1 MLKALSIRDFVIVD
15 TMELEFK
22 PGFTVLTGETGAG
35 KSILIDALAL
45 TLGERA
51 DGVMVRNGAERAE
64 IAAEFDIGKLAA
76 LSAWLRENDLEGD
89 PGVCLMRRVIEGGG
103 RSRGFINGHTAT
115 VQQLREVGEKLVEI
129 HGQHAH
135 QTLLKAG
142 SQRELV
148 DAYGG
153 LGALAAQVAEHYR
166 HWQRLRK
173 RRQEWETD
181 AAAFAAER
189 EQLEWQ
195 VRELTTLNFSPD
207 EWQTLPAEHSRL
219 AHAATLL
226 EAAGMALDMLSE
238 NEAALIAQL
247 NSLISRFRNLI
258 EHDAGLKE
266 ILDILEPAQI
276 QLQEAVYTIRHYQE
290 KLDLDPERLQQ
301 AERRIDAIHS
311 TARKYRVKP
320 EEIPELLQKFEARLQ
335 EMGGVGGVEELKEQE
350 ASARSAYE
358 AHAKKLSAARKKA
371 AKSLSKEVTETMQN
385 LAMSGGEFSVEL
397 NALEEG
403 AAHGLEQVEFLV
415 SAHKNLP
422 LWPLAKVASG
432 GELSRISLGIQVVT
446 SKVGA
451 VPTMIFDEVDA
462 GIGGRAAEIVGR
474 LLKKLGKERQVLC
487 ITHLPQVAAA
497 GDQQWQ
503 VSKSSVNGS
512 VLSRIEVMNE
522 KARIEEI
529 ARMLGGVKITETT
542 RKHAAEMLSGVAST
556 SGKL

>member
-1 MLKALSIRDFVIVD
+1 
-15 TMELEFK
+15 
-22 PGFTVLTGETGAG
+22 
-35 KSILIDALAL
+35 
-45 TLGERA
+45 
-51 DGVMVRNGAERAE
+51 
-64 IAAEFDIGKLAA
+64 
-76 LSAWLRENDLEGD
+76 
-89 PGVCLMRRVIEGGG
+89 
-103 RSRGFINGHTAT
+103 
-115 VQQLREVGEKLVEI
+115 
-129 HGQHAH
+129 
-135 QTLLKAG
+135 
-142 SQRELV
+142 
-148 DAYGG
+148 
-153 LGALAAQVAEHYR
+153 
-166 HWQRLRK
+166 LRK
-173 RRQEWETD
+173 RRQEWETN

-195 VRELTTLNFSPD
+195 ARELKTLNFSPD
-207 EWQTLPAEHSRL
+207 EWQTLQADHSRL

-226 EAAGMALDMLSE
+226 EAAGIALDALSE

-247 NSLISRFRNLI
+247 NLLISRFRNLI
-258 EHDAGLKE
+258 EHDPGLKE

-311 TARKYRVKP
+311 TARKHRVKP
-320 EEIPELLQKFEARLQ
+320 EEIPDLLQKFEARLQ

-350 ASARSAYE
+350 AIACSAYE
-358 AHAKKLSAARKKA
+358 ARAKKLSAARKKA
-371 AKSLSKEVTETMQN
+371 AKSLSQEVTETMQN

-403 AAHGLEQVEFLV
+403 SAYGLEQVEFLV
-415 SAHKNLP
+415 SAHKELP
-422 LWPLAKVASG
+422 LRPLAKVASG

-462 GIGGRAAEIVGR
+462 GIGGRVAEIVGR

-512 VLSRIEVMNE
+512 ILSRIEVMNE

-542 RKHAAEMLSGVAST
+542 RKHAAEMLRGIAST

>member
-1 MLKALSIRDFVIVD
+1 MLQTLSIRDFVIVD

-35 KSILIDALAL
+35 KSILIDALAI

-51 DGVMVRNGAERAE
+51 DSMVVRDGAERAE
-64 IAAEFDIGKLAA
+64 IAAEFDIGKLAP
-76 LSAWLRENDLEGD
+76 LSAWLHDNDLEGD
-89 PGVCLMRRVIEGGG
+89 SGVCLMRRVIEANG

-115 VQQLREVGEKLVEI
+115 VQQLREAGEKLVEI

-135 QTLLKAG
+135 QTLLKAE
-142 SQRELV
+142 SQRELL

-153 LGALAAQVAEHYR
+153 LGELAVQVAEHYR
-166 HWQRLRK
+166 QWQSLRK
-173 RRQEWETD
+173 RRQDWETN
-181 AAAFAAER
+181 AAAFTAER

-195 VRELTTLNFSPD
+195 ARELKALNFSHD
-207 EWQTLPAEHSRL
+207 EWQTLQADHSRL

-226 EAAGMALDMLSE
+226 ETAGMALDVLSE
-238 NEAALIAQL
+238 NETALIARL
-247 NSLISRFRNLI
+247 NSLISRFQNLV
-258 EHDAGLKE
+258 EHDPGLKE
-266 ILDILEPAQI
+266 ILDILEPTQI

-301 AERRIDAIHS
+301 AEQRMDAIHS

-320 EEIPELLQKFEARLQ
+320 EEIPDMLQKFEARLQ
-335 EMGGVGGVEELKEQE
+335 EMGGIGGVEELKELEQ
-350 ASARSAYE
+350 SAHSAYQ
-358 AHAKKLSAARKKA
+358 AGAKKLSASRKKA
-371 AKSLSKEVTETMQN
+371 AKSLSQEVTETMQN
-385 LAMSGGEFSVEL
+385 LAMSGGEFSVVL

-403 AAHGLEQVEFLV
+403 AAFGLEQVEFLV
-415 SAHKNLP
+415 SAHKDLP
-422 LWPLAKVASG
+422 LRPLAKVASG

-462 GIGGRAAEIVGR
+462 GIGGRVAEIVGK

-512 VLSRIEVMNE
+512 IFSRIEVMNE
-522 KARIEEI
+522 KTRIEEI

-542 RKHAAEMLSGVAST
+542 RKHAAEMLDSIANAAA
-556 SGKL
+556 KR

>member
-1 MLKALSIRDFVIVD
+1 MLQALSIRNFVIVD
-15 TMELEFK
+15 SMELEFK

-51 DGVMVRNGAERAE
+51 DGVVVRNGAERAE
-64 IAAEFDIGKLAA
+64 ITAEFDIGKLAS

-89 PGVCLMRRVIEGGG
+89 SGVCLMRRVIESSG

-115 VQQLREVGEKLVEI
+115 AQQLREAGEKLVEI

-135 QTLLKAG
+135 QSLLKAD

-153 LGALAAQVAEHYR
+153 LGELAAQVAEHYR
-166 HWQRLRK
+166 QWQSLRK
-173 RRQEWETD
+173 RRQEWETN

-195 VRELTTLNFSPD
+195 ARELTTLNFSPD
-207 EWQTLPAEHSRL
+207 EWQTLQAEHSRL

-247 NSLISRFRNLI
+247 NSLISRFQNLI

-290 KLDLDPERLQQ
+290 KLDLDPERLHQ
-301 AERRIDAIHS
+301 AEHRMDAIHS
-311 TARKYRVKP
+311 TARKYRVRP
-320 EEIPELLQKFEARLQ
+320 EELLELLQKFEVRLQ
-335 EMGGVGGVEELKEQE
+335 EMGGVGGIEELKEQE
-350 ASARSAYE
+350 QAARGAYE
-358 AHAKKLSAARKKA
+358 THAKKLSAARKKA
-371 AKSLSKEVTETMQN
+371 AKSLSKEVTETMQY
-385 LAMSGGEFSVEL
+385 LAMGGGEFSVAL
-397 NALEEG
+397 NPLEEG
-403 AAHGLEQVEFLV
+403 TAYGLEQVEFLV
-415 SAHKNLP
+415 SAHKDLP
-422 LWPLAKVASG
+422 LRPLAKVASG
-432 GELSRISLGIQVVT
+432 GELSRISLGVQVVT

-462 GIGGRAAEIVGR
+462 GIGGRVAEIVGR

-512 VLSRIEVMNE
+512 ILSRIEVMDE

-542 RKHAAEMLSGVAST
+542 RKHAAEMLRGIAST

>member
-1 MLKALSIRDFVIVD
+1 VIVD
-15 TMELEFK
+15 SMELEFK

-51 DGVMVRNGAERAE
+51 DGVVVRNGTERAE
-64 IAAEFDIGKLAA
+64 ITAEFDVGKLAS
-76 LSAWLRENDLEGD
+76 LSSWLRENDLEGD
-89 PGVCLMRRVIEGGG
+89 PGVCLMRRVIETNG

-115 VQQLREVGEKLVEI
+115 VQQLREAGEKLVEI

-135 QTLLKAG
+135 QTLLKAE

-153 LGALAAQVAEHYR
+153 LGELAAQVAEHYR
-166 HWQRLRK
+166 QWQSLCK
-173 RRQEWETD
+173 RRQEWEIN

-195 VRELTTLNFSPD
+195 ARELTTLNFFPD
-207 EWQTLPAEHSRL
+207 EWQTLQADHSRL

-226 EAAGMALDMLSE
+226 EAAVMALDALSE
-238 NEAALIAQL
+238 NDAALIAQL
-247 NSLISRFRNLI
+247 NSLISRFRNMI
-258 EHDAGLKE
+258 EHDPGLKE

-301 AERRIDAIHS
+301 AERRMDAIHS
-311 TARKYRVKP
+311 TARKHRVKP
-320 EEIPELLQKFEARLQ
+320 EEIPDLLQKFETRLQ
-335 EMGGVGGVEELKEQE
+335 EMGGVGGVEELKEMEQ
-350 ASARSAYE
+350 SARSAYQ
-358 AHAKKLSAARKKA
+358 AQAKKLSALRKKA
-371 AKSLSKEVTETMQN
+371 AKSLSQEVTETMQN

-403 AAHGLEQVEFLV
+403 SAYGLEQVGFLV
-415 SAHKNLP
+415 SAHKELP
-422 LWPLAKVASG
+422 LRPLAKVASG

-462 GIGGRAAEIVGR
+462 GIGGRVAEIVGR

-512 VLSRIEVMNE
+512 ILSRIEVMNE

-542 RKHAAEMLSGVAST
+542 RKHAAEMLRGIAGT
-556 SGKL
+556 SSKL